1 MGRGGIL
8 IFEKHLLI
16 SHIIITV
23 FLLRYIRYRHEMN
36 VAGISAGLS
45 VLFVPCASQHVARW
59 VPRDGV
65 HCRNRRHFAYE
76 LTRLDVR
83 LCKTYIA
90 FHTHTHTYVNG
101 SRVSLVYTIV
111 TQAQRSTY
119 LLLLRPA
126 KLSRVRP
133 ANTHEL
139 EVHMPHPPARLPSH
153 APFNTY
159 DVNG

>member
-1 MGRGGIL
+1 
-8 IFEKHLLI
+8 LI

-23 FLLRYIRYRHEMN
+23 FLLRYIGYRHEMN

-90 FHTHTHTYVNG
+90 FHTHTHTHTYVNG

-119 LLLLRPA
+119 FCCVLRSSP
-126 KLSRVRP
+126 VCDQQ
-133 ANTHEL
+133 THMNL
-139 EVHMPHPPARLPSH
+139 RFTCLHPPARLPSH